1 MDLAFTEDQ
10 ESLRASV
17 RAVLERECPM
27 TLVRSVV
34 EKGAAASS
42 AGVSALWQQ
51 MVELGWPAL
60 TVPES
65 SGGLGLGWVELAV
78 VLEELGRACA
88 PGPYASTVAQ
98 FLPFVR
104 GGPPALAAEV
114 AAGARGA
121 LVVSDYVLG
130 ATDADVFAVVR
141 DGRVHVVRRD
151 VPGVS
156 VTPVDALDASRPV
169 GRVTVP
175 GEALAA
181 ADAVFDVPPTAHDEA
196 AVGVAV
202 ETVGVCQAI
211 FDLALEHAKTRIQ
224 FGVPIGSFQA
234 IKHKFTDMFVAL
246 EKARATAYFAAAC
259 LAEGDD
265 RVPVAAS
272 MAKAAAG
279 DCQRLL
285 AAEGIQILG
294 GMGYT
299 WEHDMHLLVKRAKT
313 GEALFGSTHE
323 HRARVAD
330 LVLSSPTP
338 PLGT

>member
-10 ESLRASV
+10 DALRSSV

-27 TLVRSVV
+27 SLVRSVV
-34 EKGAAASS
+34 EKGAAAAS
-42 AGVSALWQQ
+42 ADVGALWQR

-60 TVPES
+60 TVPEA

-88 PGPYASTVAQ
+88 PGPYASPVAQ
-98 FLPFVR
+98 SLPFAR
-104 GGPPALAAEV
+104 GGSPTLSAEV
-114 AAGARGA
+114 AAGGRGA
-121 LVVSDYVLG
+121 LVLSTYVLG
-130 ATDADVFAVVR
+130 AADADVFAVVR
-141 DGRVHVVRRD
+141 DGRVHAVRRD
-151 VPGVS
+151 APGVS
-156 VTPVDALDASRPV
+156 VVSVDALDASRPV
-169 GRVTVP
+169 GRVTVSDD
-175 GEALAA
+175 ALGAA
-181 ADAVFDVPPTAHDEA
+181 EEVFDVPPTAHDEA
-196 AVGVAV
+196 VVGVAV
-202 ETVGVCQAI
+202 ETVGACQAI
-211 FDLALEHAKTRIQ
+211 FDVALEHARTRVQ

-246 EKARATAYFAAAC
+246 EKARAAAYFAAAC

-265 RVPVAAS
+265 RVPLAAS

-313 GEALFGSTHE
+313 GESLFGSTHE

-330 LVLSSPTP
+330 LVLPAEI
-338 PLGT
+338 G

>member
-10 ESLRASV
+10 ESLRSSV

-34 EKGAAASS
+34 EKGPAASA
-42 AGVSALWQQ
+42 AGVGALWQQ
-51 MVELGWPAL
+51 MVSLGWPAL

-98 FLPFVR
+98 YLPFVR
-104 GGPPALAAEV
+104 GGSPSLV
-114 AAGARGA
+114 ADVASGVRGA
-121 LVVSDYVLG
+121 LVLSEYVLG
-130 ATDADVFAVVR
+130 APEADVFAVVR
-141 DGRVHVVRRD
+141 GGRVHVVRRD
-151 VPGVS
+151 APGVS
-156 VTPVDALDASRPV
+156 VTPVNALDPSRPV
-169 GRVTVP
+169 GRVAVSDD
-175 GEALAA
+175 ALAA
-181 ADAVFDVPPTAHDEA
+181 AEGVFDVPPTARDEA
-196 AVGVAV
+196 VVGVAV
-202 ETVGVCQAI
+202 ETVGACQAI
-211 FDLALEHAKTRIQ
+211 FDLALEHAKTRVQ

-246 EKARATAYFAAAC
+246 EKARAAAYFAAAC

-265 RVPVAAS
+265 RVALAAS

-285 AAEGIQILG
+285 AGEGIQILG

-299 WEHDMHLLVKRAKT
+299 WEHDMQLLVKRAKT
-313 GEALFGSTHE
+313 GEMLFGSTHE

-330 LVLSSPTP
+330 LVL
-338 PLGT
+338 

>member
-10 ESLRASV
+10 QSLRASV

-34 EKGAAASS
+34 EKGAAAS
-42 AGVSALWQQ
+42 AANVGALWQQ
-51 MVELGWPAL
+51 MVSLGWPAL

-98 FLPFVR
+98 YLPFVR
-104 GGPPALAAEV
+104 GGSPSLAAEV
-114 AAGARGA
+114 ASGARGA

-130 ATDADVFAVVR
+130 APDADVFAVVR
-141 DGRVHVVRRD
+141 GERVHVVRRD
-151 VPGVS
+151 APGVS
-156 VTPVDALDASRPV
+156 VTPVNALDASRPV
-169 GRVTVP
+169 GRVTVSDD
-175 GEALAA
+175 GLAGA
-181 ADAVFDVPPTAHDEA
+181 EDVFDVPPTARDEA

-202 ETVGVCQAI
+202 ETVGTCQAI
-211 FDLALEHAKTRIQ
+211 FDLALEHAKTRVQ

-234 IKHKFTDMFVAL
+234 IKHKFADMFVAL

-265 RVPVAAS
+265 RVPLAAS

-285 AAEGIQILG
+285 AGEGIQILG

-299 WEHDMHLLVKRAKT
+299 WEHDMQLLVKRAKT
-313 GEALFGSTHE
+313 GESLFGSTHE

-330 LVLSSPTP
+330 LVL
-338 PLGT
+338 